1 MMIKVFNEMD
11 NQIGLQVVY
20 ERLIK
25 ILHQKGYYNEAIFF
39 TKLLINLQQ
48 KQVEE
53 LDNNKGEI
61 SHDKIK
67 KINLKIFYNLKKILS
82 LLIKNLKVNKKS
94 QSRQIYGESLYI
106 LKEIVDYSDKL
117 NIQEFLNTQLIIKKS
132 KVQLYLRKIK
142 ESEKSINYA
151 DEIL

>member
-1 MMIKVFNEMD
+1 
-11 NQIGLQVVY
+11 
-20 ERLIK
+20 
-25 ILHQKGYYNEAIFF
+25 
-39 TKLLINLQQ
+39 
-48 KQVEE
+48 
-53 LDNNKGEI
+53 
-61 SHDKIK
+61 
-67 KINLKIFYNLKKILS
+67 
-82 LLIKNLKVNKKS
+82 
-94 QSRQIYGESLYI
+94 